1 MRAGRPDISF
11 TSSHH
16 ARIKNHSKRANRHA
30 DANPRQSREA
40 NAQGPL
46 RRARRREAAARIED
60 RLMLRPA
67 VPADLARLLE
77 IRDGSGADALSD
89 PTLVGE
95 ADLISLINAG
105 AVSVWLNDGRV
116 VGFAATNAGTIHL
129 LVASAHRGRGA
140 GRELLAAA
148 CTELRKT
155 G

>member
-1 MRAGRPDISF
+1 
-11 TSSHH
+11 
-16 ARIKNHSKRANRHA
+16 
-30 DANPRQSREA
+30 
-40 NAQGPL
+40 
-46 RRARRREAAARIED
+46 
-60 RLMLRPA
+60 MLRPA

-95 ADLISLINAG
+95 ADLISLIDAG
-105 AVSVWLNDGRV
+105 AVSVWLDDGRV

-155 G
+155 GYSIASLTVAPEGSAERHYRAAGWIPAGKSPRGGLVLQKPL